1 MSLGAHRY
9 PSSTTALAMP
19 RGARVA
25 EELLAVGMRKRL
37 HAAEAWAY
45 VAAMAKDG
53 DPAAIEL
60 LTLINGG
67 AV

>member
-1 MSLGAHRY
+1 MSMGAHRY
-9 PSSTTALAMP
+9 PSNIAALEMP

-37 HAAEAWAY
+37 HAPEAWAY

-53 DPAAIEL
+53 DETAIYL
-60 LTLINGG
+60 MTLIHGG
-67 AV
+67 AA

>member
-9 PSSTTALAMP
+9 QSNAAALAMP

-37 HAAEAWAY
+37 HAPEAWAY

-53 DPAAIEL
+53 DPAASEL
-60 LTLINGG
+60 LTLIHGG
-67 AV
+67 AA

>member
-1 MSLGAHRY
+1 MSLGANRY
-9 PSSTTALAMP
+9 PSNAAALAMP

-25 EELLAVGMRKRL
+25 EELNAIGNRKRM
-37 HAAEAWAY
+37 HAVEAWAY

-60 LTLINGG
+60 LTLIHGG
-67 AV
+67 VA